1 MRALFFFAGVVNSPN
16 SGPLSWA
23 CTGFLVA
30 CFAGIGLFTLKVRR
44 DFAREAAAE
53 RAERRRR
60 NKSSRVS

>member
-1 MRALFFFAGVVNSPN
+1 MRALFFFGDVINSPN

-30 CFAGIGLFTLKVRR
+30 CFVGILLFTLKVHR
-44 DFAREAAAE
+44 DFAREAVAE

-60 NKSSRVS
+60 TRG